1 MVLTVI
7 NVASDPV
14 KQRKTK
20 SAREYYTA
28 AKDLDPRHAKP
39 HFQLGVLSSEQQRH
53 FEAIIHYIRAAS
65 VDKAG
70 GQSTTMSLN
79 KGKFGTPLYTP
90 LYLVDHLRE
99 KIGLKT
105 IFGWSLR
112 SSNAFFRRGLL
123 DRLRCK
129 INPISFLFCKYF

>member
-1 MVLTVI
+1 M
-7 NVASDPV
+7 

-53 FEAIIHYIRAAS
+53 FDSIIHYIRAAS
-65 VDKAG
+65 VEKAG

-79 KGKFGTPLYTP
+79 KGK
-90 LYLVDHLRE
+90 
-99 KIGLKT
+99 INKT
-105 IFGWSLR
+105 LQHICLG
-112 SSNAFFRRGLL
+112 RG
-123 DRLRCK
+123 RFVYR
-129 INPISFLFCKYF
+129 